1 MNTAML
7 LMAQYDGQAVIPIN
21 AVCRDYFSHLTPD
34 KLARKIGRGEIRLP
48 LIRIE
53 DSQRA
58 AKGVHISHLSAWID
72 ARVTKAE
79 KRERSSPISR
89 SCRLGT
95 TSDFPKIGPKIR
107 SIAKRP
113 AARSQ

>member
-53 DSQRA
+53 DSQKA
-58 AKGVHISHLSAWID
+58 AKGVHLTDLAEWLD
-72 ARVTKAE
+72 ARRA
-79 KRERSSPISR
+79 
-89 SCRLGT
+89 
-95 TSDFPKIGPKIR
+95 
-107 SIAKRP
+107 
-113 AARSQ
+113 AARRELAQLIGE